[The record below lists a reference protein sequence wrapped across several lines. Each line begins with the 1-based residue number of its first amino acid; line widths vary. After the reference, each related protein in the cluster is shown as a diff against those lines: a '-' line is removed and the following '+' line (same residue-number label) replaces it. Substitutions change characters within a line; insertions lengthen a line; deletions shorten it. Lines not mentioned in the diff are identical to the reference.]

1 MWSILEVFQKGRQ
14 EWLGLLFSPHPHT
27 HRLEAMSECI
37 GVVDGEQASMVKDK
51 NLHNE
56 KPQRLESQ
64 VSSFVSHS
72 SFPPL
77 PKASF
82 SLLSPCG
89 ELQDTDL
96 LSLFFTF
103 GRVLAYKEATETGCF
118 VLFCVWWGWCCCPGR
133 HALPA
138 QGKTSISSSHEFQT
152 AVNNPVVKPIQLRLQ
167 PASLPNK
174 IEEKYLSAL

>member
-1 MWSILEVFQKGRQ
+1 MT
-14 EWLGLLFSPHPHT
+14 GLAFLPPPQT
-27 HRLEAMSECI
+27 HRLEAMSECL
-37 GVVDGEQASMVKDK
+37 GVVDGEQASMIKDK

-82 SLLSPCG
+82 SLLSPF
-89 ELQDTDL
+89 LVVSSRTQTFFPS
-96 LSLFFTF
+96 SLP
-103 GRVLAYKEATETGCF
+103 LAGSWLIKKQLRQA
-118 VLFCVWWGWCCCPGR
+118 VLFCFVFGGGGVIVLEGMPSQPKGR
-133 HALPA
+133 PPFPQATNFKL
-138 QGKTSISSSHEFQT
+138 Q
-152 AVNNPVVKPIQLRLQ
+152 VNNPVVKPIQLRLQ